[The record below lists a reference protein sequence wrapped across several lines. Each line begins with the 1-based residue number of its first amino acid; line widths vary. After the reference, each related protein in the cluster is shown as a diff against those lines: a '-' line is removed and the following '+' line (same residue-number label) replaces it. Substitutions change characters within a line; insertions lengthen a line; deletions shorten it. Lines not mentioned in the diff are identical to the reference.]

1 MLDDFK
7 KELTSFRLL
16 AILLTIAVG
25 LYLLQI
31 FWQLLGNFSDIIVI
45 LVVAWLLSFILEPA
59 AFKISKIAKLSMVWS
74 ALIVYVIIAALFTVA
89 TIIFIP
95 TVISQLQTLSAI
107 APVYLSYAPKA
118 VQSWNYNFASAFDNF
133 INYIPSVAQSLV
145 SILMILILSFYFIVD
160 KERINTEIYNLA
172 PKKWHE
178 NLKFIQKVINDTFAS
193 FLRVQVLFGLLAGIS
208 TWIVLTIFAVNFAA
222 STSLIAGILNIVP
235 LIGPLLGIIPAVLV
249 VLVSDPTNPT
259 KALLVFVILL
269 LIQQVT
275 FNVIGPK
282 IMGKAFRLH
291 PIIILL
297 SFIIGAKIAGPLGA
311 VFAIPVLGIIG
322 IIFRELGHYFINP
335 QKDDK

>member
-1 MLDDFK
+1 MLDEFK

-25 LYLLQI
+25 IYLFQI
-31 FWQLLGNFSDIIVI
+31 AWLVLGNFSDVIVI
-45 LVVAWLLSFILEPA
+45 MVCAWLLSFILEPP
-59 AFKISKIAKLSMVWS
+59 AFKISKITKFSMVWS
-74 ALIVYVIIAALFTVA
+74 ALIVYVFIAAIFTVA
-89 TIIFIP
+89 TIMFIP
-95 TVISQLQTLSAI
+95 IVIGQLETLSKI
-107 APVYLSYAPKA
+107 APAYLSYAPKA
-118 VQSWNYNFASAFDNF
+118 VQTWNYNFASAFDNF

-145 SILMILILSFYFIVD
+145 STLMILILSFYFIID
-160 KERINTEIYNLA
+160 KERINTEIYNFT

-178 NLKFIQKVINDTFAS
+178 NLKFIQKVIDDTFAS

-208 TWIVLTIFAVNFAA
+208 TWIVLTIFGINFAS
-222 STSLIAGILNIVP
+222 STSLIAGILNIIP

-259 KALLVFVILL
+259 KALLVFVILF
-269 LIQQVT
+269 LIQQIT
-275 FNVIGPK
+275 FNAIGPK
-282 IMGKAFRLH
+282 IMGKAFKLH

-297 SFIIGAKIAGPLGA
+297 SFVIGAKIAGPLGA

-335 QKDDK
+335 TKSSS